1 MNRRTFMKGTV
12 IAASTPALAAAPALQ
27 ATIGPLIAHY
37 AHVRTSIARLE
48 GGSDDAELDGL
59 LVVEDDLN
67 ERILSFRCQTLDDV
81 RMKVAHLDRV
91 YADRLSGETAQRV
104 MQSLIS

>member
-1 MNRRTFMKGTV
+1 MKGTV
-12 IAASTPALAAAPALQ
+12 IASTPALAAAPAVQ
-27 ATIGPLIAHY
+27 GTIGRLLAHY
-37 AHVRTSIARLE
+37 ADVRTSIDQLE
-48 GGSDDAELDGL
+48 SACDDAELDRL

-67 ERILSFRCQTLDDV
+67 EQILSFRCQTLDDV
-81 RMKVAHLDRV
+81 RMKVAHVDRV